1 MSQPS
6 SETRAPRGAVARFL
20 DAVERVGNKLPD
32 PAVLFLGLMLLVWVV
47 SALLANVSF
56 AEIDPRSGDPLQIKN
71 LLAGTSFTTFMA
83 DMVRTFVTF
92 APLGV
97 VLVAMLGL
105 GVAEHTG
112 FINAA
117 LRAVLSVT
125 PKMLLT
131 PMLIA
136 VGIFSHVAVDAG
148 YVLVIP
154 LGAVIFYAAGRHPLA
169 GIAAAFAGVSG
180 GFSAT
185 FMISSLDPMLAALT
199 QEAARL
205 IDPAVIINPLNN

>member
-6 SETRAPRGAVARFL
+6 PEIAAPRGAVARFL

-32 PAVLFLGLMLLVWVV
+32 PAVLFLGLMLVVWVV

-56 AEIDPRSGDPLQIKN
+56 AEIDPRSGDPIQIRN
-71 LLAGTSFTTFMA
+71 LLAGASFTTFMA

-117 LRAVLSVT
+117 LRYTV
-125 PKMLLT
+125 
-131 PMLIA
+131 
-136 VGIFSHVAVDAG
+136 
-148 YVLVIP
+148 
-154 LGAVIFYAAGRHPLA
+154 
-169 GIAAAFAGVSG
+169 
-180 GFSAT
+180 
-185 FMISSLDPMLAALT
+185 
-199 QEAARL
+199 
-205 IDPAVIINPLNN
+205 NPN